1 VNGSPWQAHRKR
13 YALLAAGGAGVA
25 FTLSTLRDARVLRH
39 EEESGTQPGTGRE
52 VPIMLRHVT
61 VGVDGS
67 AESLAAAHWAAR
79 EALRR
84 GVGLRVVH
92 VWPRPLNPARSGA
105 GHEHAEHVIGRVADG
120 VRTSHPRLPVVERL
134 VRDAAVDTLAVEAAE
149 SDLLVLGS
157 RGLGGLRGFAVGS
170 VSQRVLARSTSPVVL
185 VRAGTTSATEH
196 LPAADGVSPEEIPGL
211 PYRDVVLGLDP
222 EHPCDEPVE
231 FAFASARRLTAA
243 LRVVHTYRTPGGTTA
258 PGGPREREERAVAA
272 ALRPWREKFP
282 EVTVT
287 ETVTEGH
294 AAVELVRAAGRAC
307 LVVVGR
313 RAGDAHRG
321 PYLGA
326 VTHALL
332 HHAVCPVA
340 VVPHA

>member
-1 VNGSPWQAHRKR
+1 VDGSPWPAHRTR
-13 YALLAAGGAGVA
+13 YALLAAGSAGVTFA
-25 FTLSTLRDARVLRH
+25 LSALRDARA
-39 EEESGTQPGTGRE
+39 GWGTGRE
-52 VPIMLRHVT
+52 VLIMLRHVT

-105 GHEHAEHVIGRVADG
+105 GHEHAEHVLDRVAEG
-120 VRTSHPRLPVVERL
+120 VRTSHPRLPIVERL
-134 VRDAAVDTLAVEAAE
+134 VRDAAVDTLVAEADA

-157 RGLGGLRGFAVGS
+157 RGLGGLRGFVAGS
-170 VSQRVLARSTSPVVL
+170 VSQRVLARSTAPVVL
-185 VRAGTTSATEH
+185 VRAGTMPAAEH

-211 PYRDVVLGLDP
+211 PYRDVVLGLDLA
-222 EHPCDEPVE
+222 HPCDEPVE
-231 FAFASARRLTAA
+231 FAFASARRLTAG
-243 LRVVHTYRTPGGTTA
+243 LRVVHTYRTPDAATA
-258 PGGPREREERAVAA
+258 PGGAQERAVSA

-282 EVTVT
+282 AVTVT
-287 ETVTEGH
+287 ETVVEGH
-294 AAVELVRAAGRAC
+294 TAAELVRAADRAS

-313 RAGDAHRG
+313 RAGDGHRG
-321 PYLGA
+321 PCLGA

-332 HHAVCPVA
+332 HHAACPVA
-340 VVPHA
+340 VVPHT